1 MAAEDGDNRGPRV
14 TSQNADT
21 PVENT
26 DRLLVNYETNIR
38 ELKAPQSYTKRA
50 QSVHFLTEKPR
61 PGYGQQRLQARDSR
75 NQDAPAPSTQSEGEQ
90 RSSLY

>member
-1 MAAEDGDNRGPRV
+1 MAAEDGDDRGPRV

-38 ELKAPQSYTKRA
+38 ELKAPQSYTNRT
-50 QSVHFLTEKPR
+50 QSIHFLTEKPR
-61 PGYGQQRLQARDSR
+61 PGYGQQQLQARDNR
-75 NQDAPAPSTQSEGEQ
+75 NQDAPAPSTQSE
-90 RSSLY
+90 